1 MKRFVAVIV
10 VVGFAV
16 VFAFAQKDLPYQQIG
31 KYHLPG
37 EGGWDYLRYDPDGN
51 RLFIAHGTSYL
62 VVNADDGKTIGQI
75 PAEGAHG
82 VALVPDKG
90 IGFAANGR
98 AGTVTVFDLKTL
110 AAKSEIKVGEGP
122 DSTLYDEHSK
132 RVIVMNS
139 HGKEVSVIDP
149 ETLKVEKTIPL
160 GGGLEEAAADKGH
173 VYVNIEDQ
181 NQIAVIDSKT
191 WTVTAQWKLDGC
203 DGPGALAIDEKRGV
217 LFAACGN
224 AKMFLVSTSLG
235 KVIGTVPTGNG
246 TDGGGYDSGLNLA
259 FSSNGGSGTLSVI
272 RQNKDGNYESAGNV
286 PTQRGARTMALDPK
300 THKVF
305 LVTAD
310 FGPPVEGQRRPP
322 ILPNTFVLLV
332 YGPAK

>member
-1 MKRFVAVIV
+1 MRRIV
-10 VVGFAV
+10 TIFLVVSFAAVVGFG
-16 VFAFAQKDLPYQQIG
+16 QDLPYKQVG

-37 EGGWDYLRYDPDGN
+37 EGGWDYLRYDPEGN

-62 VVNADDGKTIGQI
+62 VVSAEDGKTLGQI

-82 VALVPDKG
+82 VGLVPDKG
-90 IGFAANGR
+90 LGFAANGR

-122 DSTLYDEHSK
+122 DSVLYDDHSK
-132 RVIVMNS
+132 RVIVMNGR
-139 HGKEVSVIDP
+139 GKEVSVINP

-160 GGGLEEAAADKGH
+160 GGALEEAAADKNH
-173 VYVNIEDQ
+173 VYVNVEDQ

-191 WTVTAQWKLDGC
+191 WAVTAQWKLDGC

-217 LFAACGN
+217 LFSACGN

-235 KVIGTVPTGNG
+235 KVIGTVATDKG
-246 TDGGGYDSGLNLA
+246 TDGGAYDPGLNLA
-259 FSSNGGSGTLSVI
+259 FASNGAAATLSVI
-272 RQNKDGNYESAGNV
+272 RQNKDGNYESSGNV
-286 PTQRGARTMALDPK
+286 PTQKGARTMALDPK
-300 THKVF
+300 SHKVF

-322 ILPNTFVLLV
+322 ILPNTFTLLV